1 MKAPDL
7 ELIKKHFKKLHKDW
21 TDEEVERQALE
32 TMNKYLLL
40 HEDKLAESER
50 QDKVKFEKAL
60 DRESWNLYFDNI

>member
-1 MKAPDL
+1 MKVSDL

-40 HEDKLAESER
+40 HKDKLAESER
-50 QDKVKFEKAL
+50 KDKVEFEKAL
-60 DRESWNLYFDNI
+60 DRESWNLYFDND